1 MTTIQL
7 FNVFAILFS
16 DLITLLNKAL
26 PSYLVSQAIGLT
38 FLEGTVNAAAKNISY
53 LFFLL
58 TFSVMDF
65 VLKIVWVKLK

>member
-16 DLITLLNKAL
+16 DLITLLNKDL

-38 FLEGTVNAAAKNISY
+38 FLEGTVNAAAKNIF

-65 VLKIVWVKLK
+65 VLKIIWVKLK